1 MSPEEL
7 VEEVAVAFRAAAN
20 PVLAEQMSAR
30 LEGRFTYYGL
40 LRPARDRAIAH
51 ILTRVPDR
59 PHNFWLLN
67 LLELCW
73 MRRER
78 EMQYF
83 ANDFL
88 TGHIHLLE
96 EPFPDVARRV
106 VMVKP
111 WWDTVD
117 PFAVRILGPWI
128 RRSNRQDVADKW
140 VRTSQR
146 WMVRSALL
154 HQLSFG
160 QATDEK
166 RLFDYCLQ
174 HGRSEDHMVRKAVAW
189 SLVTYRESCP
199 QSVERFLR
207 RNPNAFAPDINVDL
221 AQDLTKDQAI
231 SRAR

>member
-7 VEEVAVAFRAAAN
+7 VEEVANAFREAAN
-20 PVLAEQMSAR
+20 PVLAEQMCER

-40 LRPARDRAIAH
+40 LRPARDRAVAP
-51 ILTRVPDR
+51 ILKRVPDR

-83 ANDFL
+83 ANDYL
-88 TGHIHLLE
+88 TAHVHLLE

-117 PFAVRILGPWI
+117 PFAVRILGPWM
-128 RRSNRQDVADKW
+128 RRAGREDVADRW
-140 VRTSQR
+140 IRTSQR

-154 HQLSFG
+154 YQLSFG
-160 QATDEK
+160 QNTDER

-174 HGRSEDHMVRKAVAW
+174 QGKSEDHMVRKAVAW
-189 SLVTYRESCP
+189 SLTTYRDSNP
-199 QSVERFLR
+199 LAVERFLR
-207 RNPNAFAPDINVDL
+207 KNSNAFAPDISVDL
-221 AQDLTKDQAI
+221 AKDLTRTQAV

>member
-7 VEEVAVAFRAAAN
+7 VEEVAGAFRAAAN
-20 PVLAEQMSAR
+20 PVLAEQMSER

-40 LRPARDRAIAH
+40 LRPTRDRVVAP
-51 ILTRVPDR
+51 ILERVPAR

-88 TGHIHLLE
+88 TNHIHLLE
-96 EPFPDVARRV
+96 EPFPEVARRV

-128 RRSNRQDVADKW
+128 RRTGRSDVSDRW
-140 VRTSQR
+140 IRTSQR

-166 RLFDYCLQ
+166 RLFEYCLQ
-174 HGRSEDHMVRKAVAW
+174 QGRSEDHMVRKAVAW
-189 SLVTYRESCP
+189 ALVTYRGTNP
-199 QSVERFLR
+199 TAVERFIR
-207 RNPNAFAPDINVDL
+207 RNQQAFAPDVMVEL
-221 AQDLTKDQAI
+221 ALESNRDQAFV
-231 SRAR
+231 RAR